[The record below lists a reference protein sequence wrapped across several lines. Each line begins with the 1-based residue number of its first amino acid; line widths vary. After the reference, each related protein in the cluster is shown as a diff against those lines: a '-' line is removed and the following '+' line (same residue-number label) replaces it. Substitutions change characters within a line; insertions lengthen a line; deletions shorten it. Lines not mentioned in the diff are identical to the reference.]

1 MIGQQAVMAVMTW
14 YVQTGSV
21 NAYQGCNPK
30 HGMFISSLGIQTL
43 SQVPTFLS
51 TSTEYYWY
59 TAHWVKCQLH
69 TCSWHVCMYNT
80 ESDYFMFILYI
91 NFARV
96 ALVIQIAY
104 SNHAMPPPQ
113 IMVPTLWCG
122 HWLHPNHVFLSFLE
136 FCFQRTLRQTAQTVT
151 PNSWGSIHAYT
162 NLTACTLAH

>member
-1 MIGQQAVMAVMTW
+1 MEKLLISKSMIGQQAVMAVMTW

-21 NAYQGCNPK
+21 NAHPGCNQK

-51 TSTEYYWY
+51 TLTEYYWY

-91 NFARV
+91 NFACV

-104 SNHAMPPPQ
+104 SNHAMPPP
-113 IMVPTLWCG
+113 PKLWSRHFDVATG
-122 HWLHPNHVFLSFLE
+122 STQTMSSYHSLNFASREHWD
-136 FCFQRTLRQTAQTVT
+136 RQ
-151 PNSWGSIHAYT
+151 
-162 NLTACTLAH
+162 LKL